1 MKPFAIL
8 IGLSFLANSAI
19 AGDFTGWSAGVDIGA
34 QQWKEKSTDQIITRE
49 SPAATTSKS
58 LSSELLGIHVGFQM
72 PVAAMLLGTEVHY
85 SALTGSA
92 SSTFGTEDFGFVLKP
107 RWQAALDLR
116 AGVVTHGT
124 LLYVITGPSLAGVA
138 RTYFDHTNFYGPLS
152 DDRVQKTSHGWS
164 SGVGIE
170 RELTQRLNGRLEYR
184 HSTYTR
190 VTDYPSTFNHTQASP
205 PDQFFESHT
214 ASADTLLFSLSYA
227 L

>member
-1 MKPFAIL
+1 MKPLATL
-8 IGLSFLANSAI
+8 IALSLIASAAI

-34 QQWKEKSTDQIITRE
+34 QQWKEKSTDQIITRAT
-49 SPAATTSKS
+49 PAATTSKS
-58 LSSELLGIHVGFQM
+58 FTNELLGVHAGFQM
-72 PVAAMLLGTEVHY
+72 PVAAVVLGTEMHY
-85 SALTGSA
+85 SVLTGSA
-92 SSTFGTEDFGFVLKP
+92 SSTFGGEDFGYVLKP

-116 AGVVTHGT
+116 AGVVANGN

-138 RTYFDHTNFYGPLS
+138 RTYFDRTNFYGPS
-152 DDRVQKTSHGWS
+152 ADDRIQKTTHGWS

-170 RELTQRLNGRLEYR
+170 RELSKRLNGRLEYR

-205 PDQFFESHT
+205 PDQFFESHS